1 MSISVT
7 NFAHYFLLF
16 IIDLHIFLYNDIHSL
31 FLYKC
36 YACLFVCGSDRSANG
51 QTMISAAP
59 IEQCT
64 LGNGYLVISICL
76 EVQDFYTYPLDRH
89 KIADV

>member
-1 MSISVT
+1 MSQT
-7 NFAHYFLLF
+7 NVAHYFLLI
-16 IIDLHIFLYNDIHSL
+16 IIDLHIFLYTDIHSL
-31 FLYKC
+31 FLYK
-36 YACLFVCGSDRSANG
+36 YVMFVYGSDRSANG

-64 LGNGYLVISICL
+64 LGHGYLVISICL
-76 EVQDFYTYPLDRH
+76 EVQDFYTNPLDRH